1 MTNFLNLPP
10 ELRQNIYDFSLPV
23 QQLKAQDFYDP
34 AWSDAEKP
42 AGIPSL
48 FFVNKA
54 VSEEAA
60 AAFYSRAVLNVAPLR
75 PAPYLF
81 DSLTSNGPK
90 LNLAFG
96 LDVEFSS
103 CPRRHLQRITTA
115 RIYSGQHDA
124 ISAEAYEALLRW
136 LVDNTAVQMIHLSR
150 RLMTRLRRARADIN
164 ATFDLRAAAPSLS
177 LLRTIY
183 VYSAYDRSP
192 WEVTRMHG
200 LEQVLGETR
209 LPGIQVYVLE
219 KGGQNDALL
228 DPRWDARRSDD
239 NQRRDMMHNI
249 SGWLDSLLAGD
260 PAAEQKGRAEDEP
273 RLYQVCF
280 VFQRSQPRTG

>member
-1 MTNFLNLPP
+1 MTSFLNLPP

-23 QQLKAQDFYDP
+23 QQLKVQDFYDP
-34 AWSDAEKP
+34 GWPDAEKP

-75 PAPYLF
+75 PASYLF
-81 DSLTSNGPK
+81 DSLTGNGPK

-96 LDVEFSS
+96 LDVKFSS

-150 RLMTRLRRARADIN
+150 RLMTRLRRARADSN
-164 ATFDLRAAAPSLS
+164 ATFDLRAAATS
-177 LLRTIY
+177 
-183 VYSAYDRSP
+183 
-192 WEVTRMHG
+192 
-200 LEQVLGETR
+200 ETR
-209 LPGIQVYVLE
+209 LPGIQIYVLE
-219 KGGQNDALL
+219 KGGENDALL
-228 DPRWDARRSDD
+228 DPRWDARSSDD
-239 NQRRDMMHNI
+239 NQRRAVMHNI

-280 VFQRSQPRTG
+280 VFPHSQPSTG